1 MPPDATAHALHH
13 YDFRRLTRADF
24 AMLREWLGHPHMG
37 GWWAD
42 ADTELALLAPELDAA
57 PGQSATDMRIVAYHG
72 SPFAYLQDYEVHAYD
87 MPQFADLPQ
96 GTRGMDTFLG
106 DPAYLGQG
114 HAGRYL
120 AQRARALIDAGA
132 PLVAVDPEPAN
143 SRAIAAYTRAGFVPL
158 ALRDGEDGTPVQVM
172 TFS

>member
-132 PLVAVDPEPAN
+132 RS
-143 SRAIAAYTRAGFVPL
+143 SRSIPNRPTAAPSRPTRAR
-158 ALRDGEDGTPVQVM
+158 ASSRLRCATARM
-172 TFS
+172 ARRYR